1 MVIQLKAKHIQVKK
15 FLPRQLNSVL
25 FVTNTIILVLLPVE
39 DHNNPT
45 HLKAIQMFPLLVTQ
59 LQEAS
64 SSLLQLDNSIIF
76 RPKKNLKLYPIVPF
90 LKRVKEDY
98 T

>member
-1 MVIQLKAKHIQVKK
+1 M
-15 FLPRQLNSVL
+15 
-25 FVTNTIILVLLPVE
+25 E

-64 SSLLQLDNSIIF
+64 SSLLQLDNNYLQTKEEFETISNSPF
-76 RPKKNLKLYPIVPF
+76 SETGKGRLYLIV
-90 LKRVKEDY
+90 
-98 T
+98 